1 MSVSAA
7 VSIPAAPFLLPG
19 ASRAQPSAFQEPIAA
34 LRDATREALSALDSA
49 TVVLLAAGDELLLH
63 DASVATLA
71 SYGEP
76 DVSAELDVPS
86 ELLAAIAG
94 RSQAPR
100 VRSDRLDGD
109 LAVLALQV
117 VAQSQVR
124 SVVPI
129 SVPAM
134 ADADALSA
142 LARGLQAAL
151 DEHEGPVAVVA
162 AGDLAATLDTSSP
175 GYLVEGASAWDEEA
189 TAAVAAS
196 DPTALAAL
204 GPEGAARV
212 QARGWAP
219 LTVLL
224 AIASA
229 TDRHLSSTDYHAP
242 KGVGY
247 LVAR

>member
-1 MSVSAA
+1 VSVSAA
-7 VSIPAAPFLLPG
+7 ISVPAAPFLLPG
-19 ASRAQPSAFQEPIAA
+19 VSPAQPAAFQGPIAA
-34 LRDATREALSALDSA
+34 LRDATREALDALDGA

-76 DVSAELDVPS
+76 DVTADLTVPTDLLTAISA
-86 ELLAAIAG
+86 

-117 VAQSQVR
+117 LTHTPAAA
-124 SVVPI
+124 VVPI
-129 SVPAM
+129 SVPA
-134 ADADALSA
+134 AANADALSA

-151 DEHEGPVAVVA
+151 EEREEPVAVVA

-175 GYLVEGASAWDEEA
+175 GYLVDGAVAWDEEA

-204 GPEGAARV
+204 GPEGAAKV

-247 LVAR
+247 LVAW